1 LTVLNTKRIQRT
13 GKEPVMA
20 TTKDKDRQK
29 KWKEKQKAHGK
40 KSVTIMLDKYVKD
53 LIDKER
59 KRTGFSTASI
69 IELAILNH
77 LGLSSEQLEIIKQGR
92 RPVPMETLQEI
103 ANGLLD
109 FVSKIE
115 RLSGIKAVPTSARIS
130 LVELIRKRPN
140 YQKEIK
146 FINLMR
152 RSGGRPSTIA
162 YRLNMTGSKPF
173 RGGEEWLE
181 DDIKELFEE
190 FDVTDLERLEYE
202 TPKQEKRQSHQAE
215 GADLEHQG
223 K

>member
-109 FVSKIE
+109 FVSKIPLCQCE
-115 RLSGIKAVPTSARIS
+115 
-130 LVELIRKRPN
+130 
-140 YQKEIK
+140 
-146 FINLMR
+146 
-152 RSGGRPSTIA
+152 
-162 YRLNMTGSKPF
+162 
-173 RGGEEWLE
+173 
-181 DDIKELFEE
+181 
-190 FDVTDLERLEYE
+190 
-202 TPKQEKRQSHQAE
+202 
-215 GADLEHQG
+215 
-223 K
+223 